1 MTTQIVRD
9 HNCRHCRKSWTAEV
23 TFSTV
28 TTNSSGEA
36 TTWCPLCGGKNV
48 SSSPQY
54 TIQIVETETEEEDEA
69 PFSWSECGVLD
80 YNFYGLTIVS
90 LGGREYAVGD
100 DSQADDAAK
109 EYIRSS
115 VWAFNPD
122 FLSNHTNLDA
132 DIIRIIQEA
141 NCEDA
146 NEPLLRFIDNFN
158 EFVADA
164 VGTDGRGHFISS
176 YDGEE
181 NTLDSIDSDDAKEIA
196 KVLEIDEDDWS
207 STYIYRLQ

>member
-9 HNCRHCRKSWTAEV
+9 HKCLDCSKSWTAEV

-28 TTNSSGEA
+28 TTNISGEA
-36 TTWCPLCGGKNV
+36 TPWCPLCGSKNV

-54 TIQIVETETEEEDEA
+54 ASQIVETETDEHE
-69 PFSWSECGVLD
+69 PFSWSKCGVLD
-80 YNFYGLTIVS
+80 YDFYGLTIVS
-90 LGGREYAVGD
+90 VDGREYAVG
-100 DSQADDAAK
+100 SNSEADDAAK
-109 EYIRSS
+109 ECIRSS
-115 VWAFNPD
+115 VWAFNPG

-132 DIIRIIQEA
+132 DIIKIIQEA
-141 NCEDA
+141 KCEDA
-146 NEPLLRFIDNFN
+146 NEPLMQLIDNFN

-164 VGTDGRGHFISS
+164 IGADGRGHFLSS

-181 NTLDSIDSDDAKEIA
+181 NTLDGIDRDDAKEIA

-207 STYIYRLQ
+207 GTYIYRLQ